1 MCTMLEQNEPGVNKV
16 VFAIMAY
23 LAEPINYVIDSLGKL
38 CQYSQSPISRQAK
51 SLMQTPDFKRRTEL
65 NPKPKKDDAD
75 ALTT

>member
-16 VFAIMAY
+16 VFAVMAY

-38 CQYSQSPISRQAK
+38 CQYSQSPISSQAK